1 MNLLKNNKQLFIL
14 LILVLGLNA
23 NTLWNQ
29 YAVDDE
35 IVMLGNTYVQKGI
48 LGIPD
53 ILSHD
58 FFSGVKGID
67 QIGLSGGRYRPFAL
81 VVFAFEY
88 QLFGANPFVSHLINI
103 LLFALLITLL
113 FHLLKNYIFKEQH
126 YLFAFITCLLFV
138 VHPIHT
144 EVVANVKS
152 RDELLSFI
160 LILVSL
166 LAVIRNIEKRSIA
179 FLISGLVCFFLAL
192 LTRETAV
199 TFIVILPM
207 LLFYFLKQNIKKSIL
222 YTLPLVAVFIVYLFI
237 RFSVI
242 GFKTYSIETD
252 VLNDPYLFATASQAF
267 ATKIFVLLKYLILL
281 FIPHPLSS
289 DYSFNQIPYVNVFS
303 IQFILSVIVLTALLI
318 IAAIQFKKKT
328 ILSFSVFYFLI
339 TIFLVANFVVNIGA
353 PLAERLLFQPS
364 LAFCLVMASGYILLQ
379 FRLRWLANSL
389 LVTLLILFSVKTI
402 IRNREWKNNETLYL
416 ADVIS
421 APNSVRTNLYAGKQY
436 INKAQHE
443 NDIQL
448 KYQYL
453 DNAIQCDKK
462 LLEIYPHY
470 QDVDVYEDLGLAYY
484 CKLDYFTAGDYWA
497 QAFRT
502 DPNMQGSIEAVSNLL
517 FDEGNKQYNAG
528 NINEAI
534 RHYKKAAEVNMNN
547 AEAWYRLGGN
557 YFLMNDTKNA
567 FEAWQ
572 MVARINPQHPF
583 NKDEFKKITTP

>member
-14 LILVLGLNA
+14 LLLVLGLNA

-48 LGIPD
+48 HGIPD

-81 VVFAFEY
+81 VVFALEY

-222 YTLPLVAVFIVYLFI
+222 YTLPLVAVFIVYLFSC
-237 RFSVI
+237 RS
-242 GFKTYSIETD
+242 YCMH
-252 VLNDPYLFATASQAF
+252 VLMLFLPLTQY
-267 ATKIFVLLKYLILL
+267 FVCVFCSLG
-281 FIPHPLSS
+281 IPECNH
-289 DYSFNQIPYVNVFS
+289 
-303 IQFILSVIVLTALLI
+303 
-318 IAAIQFKKKT
+318 
-328 ILSFSVFYFLI
+328 
-339 TIFLVANFVVNIGA
+339 GWW
-353 PLAERLLFQPS
+353 S
-364 LAFCLVMASGYILLQ
+364 L
-379 FRLRWLANSL
+379 
-389 LVTLLILFSVKTI
+389 
-402 IRNREWKNNETLYL
+402 
-416 ADVIS
+416 
-421 APNSVRTNLYAGKQY
+421 
-436 INKAQHE
+436 
-443 NDIQL
+443 
-448 KYQYL
+448 
-453 DNAIQCDKK
+453 
-462 LLEIYPHY
+462 
-470 QDVDVYEDLGLAYY
+470 
-484 CKLDYFTAGDYWA
+484 
-497 QAFRT
+497 
-502 DPNMQGSIEAVSNLL
+502 
-517 FDEGNKQYNAG
+517 
-528 NINEAI
+528 
-534 RHYKKAAEVNMNN
+534 
-547 AEAWYRLGGN
+547 
-557 YFLMNDTKNA
+557 
-567 FEAWQ
+567 
-572 MVARINPQHPF
+572 
-583 NKDEFKKITTP
+583 